1 MAQIL
6 EVLEDGEWHMVREL
20 QEIVKLSEKKIRKA
34 LEFLRDYGFIVTD
47 EKRDMIKLEENVKK
61 FLR

>member
-1 MAQIL
+1 
-6 EVLEDGEWHMVREL
+6 MVREL

-47 EKRDMIKLEENVKK
+47 EKRDMIKLEENVKR